1 LSFYTELRRR
11 SVFKVGAAYAIVAW
25 LLLQITDIVLPT
37 FNAPQWVLQ
46 TITFL
51 LILGLPVAIILAW
64 AYEMTPAGIKADGD
78 VDPSMPVVAAA
89 GSRWNVIILGLVVAA
104 VGFIAVDQYV
114 LVDEAPATVVDT
126 ISTETE
132 TSPEAVASTVN
143 SGSRNVVQ
151 RHQFDI
157 GGTIPMGAT
166 ASIEAE
172 PTISPDGLRLVYSAN
187 RGNGIELHS
196 RLLNEFESSTVAG
209 ISPARV
215 PFFSP
220 DGLWVGYGSS
230 TTSLSKISTRGGS
243 PQLLT
248 DEIGLFFGGSWGDD
262 DTIIFST
269 NDSVGSYLASIRAA
283 GGSPERLT
291 TPEPGM
297 SHRWPELLP
306 GGREVLFSISVT
318 EGSVMEGSVAVLSL
332 ETGEVRTLIPGAFNA
347 RYAPTGHI
355 VFVRDDGLWAVPFE
369 LESLDTQGAPSR
381 VLGDIQMNTISGHA
395 PYNISDD
402 GTLVYARGTDRSGA
416 GGRNLFWVDREGRE
430 TPIDAGV
437 ENYWYPNLS
446 PDGARLAVS
455 HGSDAANL
463 DVWVYDLERG
473 TQYPL
478 TFGADATEI
487 EPLWTPDGE
496 SVVYYSARGDGDSGI
511 FIRAADGTAQE
522 ERLTTSSSDQIPQS
536 FTPDGAWLVYQQGSP
551 GTSQDLHLMSLDGER
566 ESRPLLNEP
575 YIEGAASIS
584 PNGRWIA
591 YTSNE
596 SGQVRVYVRPF
607 PNIDDGKWQVSNV
620 ASWAPHWRADGRE
633 LLYRTGGNSFGAVD
647 IDGEE
652 PFQAGP
658 PKSFDVAI
666 PFIFVLGA
674 APNFGV
680 APDGQ
685 RFLVMTDA
693 AVDETGERRTSIAIV
708 NNWFEELNRLVPTG
722 N

>member
-1 LSFYTELRRR
+1 MSFYAELRRR
-11 SVFKVGAAYAIVAW
+11 NVFKVGAAYAIVAW
-25 LLLQITDIVLPT
+25 LLLQITDVVLPT

-51 LILGLPVAIILAW
+51 LILGLPIALILAW

-78 VDPSMPVVAAA
+78 VDASMRVAPASGARLNYVV
-89 GSRWNVIILGLVVAA
+89 LGLVVAA
-104 VGFIAVDQYV
+104 VGFIAIDQYV
-114 LVDEAPATVVDT
+114 VVDEAQDTGVDT

-132 TSPEAVASTVN
+132 TLPEAVTSTVN
-143 SGSRNVVQ
+143 SGSRDVVQ
-151 RHQFDI
+151 RHLFDI

-187 RGNGIELHS
+187 RGDGIQLHS
-196 RLLNEFESSTVAG
+196 RLLNEFESSTIAG

-230 TTSLSKISTRGGS
+230 TTSLSKVSTRGGS

-269 NDSVGSYLASIRAA
+269 DDSDGSYLASIRAA

-318 EGSVMEGSVAVLSL
+318 ASPVIDGSVAVLSL

-369 LESLDTQGAPSR
+369 LEGLDTYGAPSR
-381 VLGDIQMNTISGHA
+381 VLSDIQLNAVSGHA

-402 GTLVYARGTDRSGA
+402 GTLVYVRGTDRSGA
-416 GGRNLFWVDREGRE
+416 GGRNLFWVDREGGE

-437 ENYWYPNLS
+437 ENFLYPSLS

-455 HGSDAANL
+455 RGADAANL

-478 TFGADATEI
+478 TFGAETTEI

-496 SVVYYSARGDGDSGI
+496 SVIYYSVRGEGDSGI
-511 FIRAADGTAQE
+511 FIRAADGTGQE
-522 ERLTTSSSDQIPQS
+522 ERLTTSSVDQIPQS
-536 FTPDGAWLVYQQGSP
+536 FTPDGTWLVYQ
-551 GTSQDLHLMSLDGER
+551 TAQDLHLMSLDGDH
-566 ESRPLLNEP
+566 ESRPLLNAPFNEA
-575 YIEGAASIS
+575 AASIS

-591 YTSNE
+591 YSSNE
-596 SGQVRVYVRPF
+596 SGQFRVYVRPF
-607 PNIDDGKWQVSNV
+607 PNVDDGKWQVANV
-620 ASWAPHWRADGRE
+620 TSWAPHWRADGRE
-633 LLYRTGGNSFGAVD
+633 LLYRTSSNAFGSVD
-647 IDGEE
+647 VDGEE

-658 PKSFDVAI
+658 PELFDVEI
-666 PFIFVLGA
+666 PFTFLLGS
-674 APNFGV
+674 APNFGIT
-680 APDGQ
+680 PDGQ

-693 AVDETGERRTSIAIV
+693 VSEETGERRTSIAIV